1 MIQPAWVGARCG
13 AKERFVS
20 GVAASGACG
29 TTAVAAAEDM
39 AVGLED
45 AGPLG
50 TTAATGIG
58 SVNAAP
64 GLMADAAALFGDG
77 ARALSGGPIGAGS
90 AGSTLIRPAV
100 WIWVS
105 FALMVFS

>member
-39 AVGLED
+39 AVG
-45 AGPLG
+45 
-50 TTAATGIG
+50 
-58 SVNAAP
+58 
-64 GLMADAAALFGDG
+64 
-77 ARALSGGPIGAGS
+77 
-90 AGSTLIRPAV
+90 
-100 WIWVS
+100 
-105 FALMVFS
+105 